1 MCNGRCPSMP
11 IPLQIQ
17 YLIFKSSKKYII
29 VSGFVISR
37 IRFNVGPMYGKTSD
51 QWARLLV
58 NQDVLVAGISRRHLS
73 HFCRSREF
81 SSPEQ
86 GFTHNFRGHLS
97 GRKVNANPTVD
108 SVPSVRDYVTCTYS
122 YSSAQT

>member
-1 MCNGRCPSMP
+1 MSLNANSVANS
-11 IPLQIQ
+11 
-17 YLIFKSSKKYII
+17 IFDFQKFKKKYNC
-29 VSGFVISR
+29 
-37 IRFNVGPMYGKTSD
+37 IRVCDLQNTFQCWTDVWKDLGPVTG
-51 QWARLLV
+51 Q
-58 NQDVLVAGISRRHLS
+58 LVAGISRRRLS
-73 HFCRSREF
+73 HFRRSREF

-122 YSSAQT
+122 SAHT